1 MTGKKTAQRRRR
13 RVALTGGIASGKST
27 VGRLLADHG
36 ALLIDYDGLSREVV
50 EPGTEGLRRVVEA
63 FGPGVIG
70 PGGGLDRAAL
80 AGVVFADPS
89 GRERLERIL
98 HPLVLAEADRRESA
112 APPRQVVVHDVPLL
126 IEADLVTG
134 FDVILVTDIDPE
146 EQVRRAMARDAMTE
160 DQVRARLAA
169 QATREQR
176 RAVADIVIDTSGPL
190 SALAG
195 IVDGVWERLT
205 ALVSARTV
213 GGDI

>member
-1 MTGKKTAQRRRR
+1 MTAERGRR

-27 VGRLLADHG
+27 VGRLLAGHG
-36 ALLIDYDGLSREVV
+36 ALLIDYDELSREVV
-50 EPGTEGLRRVVEA
+50 RPGSEGLRQVVEV
-63 FGPGVIG
+63 FGSGVIG
-70 PGGGLDRAAL
+70 SGGGLDRAAL
-80 AGVVFADPS
+80 AVLVFADPS
-89 GRERLERIL
+89 GRERLEGII
-98 HPLVLAEADRRESA
+98 HPRVLAEADRRESA
-112 APPRQVVVHDVPLL
+112 APLSQVVIHDVPLL
-126 IEADLVTG
+126 IEAGLVKG

-160 DQVRARLAA
+160 GQARARLAA

-190 SALAG
+190 SALSG

-213 GGDI
+213 GGAT